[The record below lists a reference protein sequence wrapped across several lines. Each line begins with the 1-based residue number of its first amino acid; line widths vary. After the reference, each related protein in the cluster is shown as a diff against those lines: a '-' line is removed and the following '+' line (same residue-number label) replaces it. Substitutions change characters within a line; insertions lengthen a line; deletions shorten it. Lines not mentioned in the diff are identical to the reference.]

1 MSNFKDTSTSFTI
14 HDDYYTP
21 KYAWAQIK
29 HFIERKGFTTI
40 YEAFML
46 NSNEQ
51 SKKYLQE
58 LGFNVVGD
66 KTIDFLT
73 DEIDKNSYD
82 IVVSNPPF
90 VRVIWSKRKTNL
102 KYMCIKK
109 LLDNDKPFII
119 ILNSMNIMSKWFKE
133 LIDLSK
139 KNIEFIYPTK
149 KMYFDKYEK
158 GGLNHIETKKGTS
171 FLSCYMTYGILDKN
185 EWI

>member
-1 MSNFKDTSTSFTI
+1 M
-14 HDDYYTP
+14 
-21 KYAWAQIK
+21 
-29 HFIERKGFTTI
+29 
-40 YEAFML
+40 
-46 NSNEQ
+46 
-51 SKKYLQE
+51 YL
-58 LGFNVVGD
+58 
-66 KTIDFLT
+66 
-73 DEIDKNSYD
+73 
-82 IVVSNPPF
+82 
-90 VRVIWSKRKTNL
+90 RKTNL

-158 GGLNHIETKKGTS
+158 GGLNHIETKKVTS

-185 EWI
+185 EWV

>member
-1 MSNFKDTSTSFTI
+1 MSNFKDSPYFNI
-14 HDDYYTP
+14 HNDYYTP
-21 KYAWAQIK
+21 KSAWKNIQHLIPK
-29 HFIERKGFTTI
+29 DKII

-58 LGFNVVGD
+58 LGYNVVGD

-73 DEIDKNSYD
+73 NDLDKDSYD

-90 VRVIWSKRKTNL
+90 ERIRSFKKRKTNL
-102 KYMCIKK
+102 KYMCIQK

-119 ILNSMNIMSKWFKE
+119 LINSMNLCSKWFSE
-133 LIDLSK
+133 LFKDKDIK
-139 KNIEFIYPTK
+139 IIYPK
-149 KMYFDKYEK
+149 KKINYDKYES
-158 GGLNHIETKKGTS
+158 GGINKIETKKNNCS
-171 FLSCYMTYGILDKN
+171 FISVYISYKVVDKN

>member
-29 HFIERKGFTTI
+29 HLIEKKGFTTI

-73 DEIDKNSYD
+73 NDLDKDSYD
-82 IVVSNPPF
+82 IIVSNPPF
-90 VRVIWSKRKTNL
+90 QRISSFKKRTTYL
-102 KYMCIKK
+102 KYKIFKK
-109 LLDNDKPFII
+109 LFDLDKPFII
-119 ILNSMNIMSKWFKE
+119 IMNSTNIFSKWFKE
-133 LIDLSK
+133 LAEGHDVK
-139 KNIEFIYPTK
+139 FIFPSRK
-149 KMYFDKYEK
+149 IQFDKYDI
-158 GGLNHIETKKGTS
+158 GGVDKLPTDNNCS
-171 FLSCYMTYGILDKN
+171 FNAIYMTYGILDKN
-185 EWI
+185 EWV